1 MDIQDIAH
9 NQPILNIGVIG
20 HVAHGKSTLVKSL
33 SGKATQK
40 FKKELEKNIT
50 IKLGYSNAK
59 IFKCSFCPRPKCY
72 QSFYSDAPKQV
83 KCKYCNRD
91 MKLYTHISFVDS
103 PGHQLF
109 LSTMLSGIKCIDA
122 ALILIAANE
131 QCPQPQ
137 TKEHIAAI
145 DMMNINK
152 SIILQNKVD
161 LVTVKDAKENYES
174 IKNFVTG
181 TLAENSPIIPISA
194 QAQINLDVLCEYIC
208 TKFPVPVRDLSTP
221 LTMFILRSFDINKP
235 GTTIDDLKGGVV
247 GGIIN
252 TGILRLND
260 IVEIKPG
267 IIKFDESSKKF
278 KTIPVKTKV
287 ISLQSEKNNLEQA
300 YPGGLIGVGLS
311 IDPSISIAD
320 KLVGQM
326 ITSLNNSNYLI
337 SNNIV
342 CEYNITKELI
352 GSENNDNSK
361 ISSIKNNEKL
371 QLSIN
376 SSTIKAII
384 KDINKNSFIAELEK
398 PICTSIDSKICISR
412 KINNSWRIIGYGKI
426 ININ

>member
-9 NQPILNIGVIG
+9 NQPILNVGVIG

-83 KCKYCNRD
+83 NCKHCNKD

-145 DMMNINK
+145 DMMGINK

-161 LVTVKDAKENYES
+161 LVTAKDAKENYES

-181 TLAENSPIIPISA
+181 TLAENSPVIPISA

-235 GTTIDDLKGGVV
+235 GTIIDNLKGGVI

-278 KTIPVKTKV
+278 TTMQIDEYNTSKKCCNCWKDIENVSINGNKKFRLLGCKSCSGCNIGSPEDEHHS
-287 ISLQSEKNNLEQA
+287 IFQSYSFMTRDKNSCINM
-300 YPGGLIGVGLS
+300 LS
-311 IDPSISIAD
+311 IAKHIIYKRKRP
-320 KLVGQM
+320 
-326 ITSLNNSNYLI
+326 TEF
-337 SNNIV
+337 
-342 CEYNITKELI
+342 CR
-352 GSENNDNSK
+352 SK
-361 ISSIKNNEKL
+361 S
-371 QLSIN
+371 
-376 SSTIKAII
+376 
-384 KDINKNSFIAELEK
+384 
-398 PICTSIDSKICISR
+398 
-412 KINNSWRIIGYGKI
+412 
-426 ININ
+426 